1 MATISMGGIF
11 ALLGELRD
19 ELGFTE
25 SELGVMVATGF
36 FAGFIAQVGLS
47 RFSDRG
53 HANSMIRLG
62 LVLMIAAQ
70 LAMGLAS
77 SLWAFIAA
85 RVVLGVATGVFL
97 PAIRR
102 LVIVSSPKNMG
113 ANVGMLAAFDVGGFV
128 AGPVIAGL
136 VAHFF
141 GIRAPFFVLAVAI
154 LIFTPVA
161 RRLPPDPGVTTTER
175 KVVRALLRIR
185 AVQVVLLAVIG
196 WFVMIG
202 TFEAIWAVLL
212 ADLGA
217 EVWFTGV
224 SAGLITLPM
233 LGLAAFSG
241 RFAERVGPLKVSVVG
256 VLFIAPCVAAYG
268 YINSLTLIVVV
279 AVIHGISDA
288 FVFPANQVGIAMAA
302 GDDLAASAQGLM
314 GATLQ
319 LVGGLVA
326 LVAGGVYDEW
336 GREVVYVTNAVII
349 VVFAFVAA
357 WMARPLSADAHPVVV
372 GSGREQ
378 VASQPA

>member
-25 SELGVMVATGF
+25 TELGLMVAAGF
-36 FAGFIAQVGLS
+36 FAGFVAQVGLA

-53 HANSMIRLG
+53 HSNTMIRLG
-62 LVLMIAAQ
+62 LALLVASQ
-70 LAMGLAS
+70 LVMGFAS

-102 LVIVSSPKNMG
+102 LVIVSDRKNMG
-113 ANVGMLAAFDVGGFV
+113 ANVGMLSAFDVGGFV
-128 AGPVIAGL
+128 AGPVVAGL

-141 GIRAPFFVLAVAI
+141 GLRAPFFVLAVAI
-154 LIFTPVA
+154 AAFAPLAV
-161 RRLPPDPGVTTTER
+161 RLPPDPGVTTTER
-175 KVVRALLRIR
+175 QVVRVLLRIR
-185 AVQVVLLAVIG
+185 AVQVVLLAVVG

-202 TFEAIWAVLL
+202 TFESIWAVLL

-224 SAGLITLPM
+224 SAGIITLPM
-233 LGLAAFSG
+233 LFLAAFSG
-241 RFAERVGPLKVSVVG
+241 RFAQRVGPLKVSLVG
-256 VLFIAPCVAAYG
+256 VLWIAPCVAAYG
-268 YINSLTLIVVV
+268 YINSLSVIVVV
-279 AVIHGISDA
+279 AVIHGLSDA
-288 FVFPANQVGIAMAA
+288 FVFPANQVGIALAA

-319 LVGGLVA
+319 LVGGMVA
-326 LVAGGVYDEW
+326 LVAGGVYEQW
-336 GREVVYVTNAVII
+336 GREVVFLANAGII
-349 VVFAFVAA
+349 VVFAGIAA
-357 WMARPLSADAHPVVV
+357 WMARPLAAEKHSVVV
-372 GSGREQ
+372 GAQ
-378 VASQPA
+378 A